1 MQVSLPEIN
10 IPNLDDWEEMKL
22 IEKDN
27 TKESE
32 GLTRAHS
39 LQRNL
44 NQITEEGNLRKEVIN
59 IATSNPSHLFWVPAS
74 QHPEIAPAEFEKYVD
89 ALGFMIRRKS
99 VKRRQSVLSVSF
111 TADEPKFDEEDS
123 NKEKQDEDELKRR
136 SLIRRS
142 VSLHLPNEN
151 DDHSVPD
158 FLKFDRNSSPLDQ
171 SRAIVPK
178 TDRRPLHRRG
188 ARAKRNPSTTAGQ
201 QQQQQQQRPMLR
213 TRNSESD
220 FYAPNTSPEGITLV
234 DDECLLIED
243 DQVVKE
249 EKEIK
254 EQVKELE
261 IASDKK
267 EDNKPQLT
275 MTRSMSTSTTSSR
288 KSAWSWT
295 FWSDEKSS
303 KKNKVDPVDHDQPP
317 KPPTDNIPSRRFTL
331 SSLFSRKSKHTPTDI
346 EEKDTLQAPKD
357 FQLNRMYMT
366 RLPLHVERAIYKLS
380 HVKLANPRRPLHE
393 QVLISNLMFWYL
405 SVISTNDSQQPP
417 VKTHKLIKKKKRPPQ
432 QKKTKVDL
440 KSTKGNTAFMPNP
453 SSTRHQSTGFVVPE
467 NYLNPRQH
475 TTKRKGTRQQLDSS
489 SDEDNEDE
497 DEDEDDIEEEDD
509 DRIFNINNNNNNS
522 RSSSSSSRLKKDDDL
537 PLAMYKIKK

>member
-1 MQVSLPEIN
+1 MH
-10 IPNLDDWEEMKL
+10 
-22 IEKDN
+22 
-27 TKESE
+27 
-32 GLTRAHS
+32 TR
-39 LQRNL
+39 
-44 NQITEEGNLRKEVIN
+44 
-59 IATSNPSHLFWVPAS
+59 VPAS

-537 PLAMYKIKK
+537 PLAMYKIKKQ